1 MITDGIHQLPACIKY
16 FKLKLVNSYE
26 STGGKKG
33 KDKEITDMKLSQTR
47 VIVDQSLT
55 ADPGM
60 NRFRWNMSHFGP
72 WTNNR
77 DFRFRGGPLV
87 KPGIYTLKLTAGG
100 SVPQQSFK
108 LIVDPRV
115 LNQGTT
121 LDDIDAQVDFE
132 LKVVDLIS
140 EVRRFEKQVTDEQK
154 KLSKNGDALSPEEK
168 VRLELVNDILSQ
180 VKSADIIYPQPKLA
194 SQVSYLYNMVS
205 RADQAP
211 GREAENRFAELKAS
225 LADLQAA
232 FKSPN

>member
-1 MITDGIHQLPACIKY
+1 M
-16 FKLKLVNSYE
+16 
-26 STGGKKG
+26 
-33 KDKEITDMKLSQTR
+33 
-47 VIVDQSLT
+47 
-55 ADPGM
+55 
-60 NRFRWNMSHFGP
+60 
-72 WTNNR
+72 
-77 DFRFRGGPLV
+77 
-87 KPGIYTLKLTAGG
+87 
-100 SVPQQSFK
+100 
-108 LIVDPRV
+108 
-115 LNQGTT
+115 
-121 LDDIDAQVDFE
+121 
-132 LKVVDLIS
+132 VDLIS